1 MRILLLG
8 ATGRTGKWVLKAA
21 LEKGHS
27 VHCLSRNSSRIT
39 QQDGLTIFE
48 GNPTHSADLQK
59 AMEGCEAIISV
70 LNISRTSDFPWA
82 RLRTPKTLLSD
93 TMSLVV
99 SSTKELGIK
108 RIAICSAW
116 GVAESKK
123 DIPKWFKWF
132 IDNSNI
138 GVAYADH
145 ERQENILSQSP
156 LDWTIVRPVGLSN
169 SQRTQTIQES
179 FDNHPKPGMLISRK
193 SVGHYLVDS
202 LENKTLVQ
210 KKVVISKK

>member
-8 ATGRTGKWVLKAA
+8 ATGRTGKWVLKTA

-27 VHCLSRNSSRIT
+27 VHCLSRNSHRIPKK
-39 QQDGLTIFE
+39 DGIAVFE
-48 GNPTHSADLQK
+48 GNPASSDDLKK

-99 SSTKELGIK
+99 SSAKELGIK
-108 RIAICSAW
+108 RAAICSAW
-116 GVAESKK
+116 GVAETKK
-123 DIPKWFKWF
+123 DIPNWFKWF

-138 GVAYADH
+138 GVAYTDH
-145 ERQENILSQSP
+145 ERQENILQQSH
-156 LDWTIVRPVGLSN
+156 LDWSIARPVGLSN
-169 SQRTQTIQES
+169 SKRTETIQES
-179 FDNHPKPGMLISRK
+179 LNNKPKPSMLISRK
-193 SVGHYLVDS
+193 SVGRYLVES
-202 LENKTLVQ
+202 LENETLIG